1 MKEYAVKPTLTEL
14 EARLQERLLLDR
26 AVPGDRLMLA
36 DATLQMALDGSR
48 PLTTAERQALQA
60 SPLTLRRF
68 RHLAQ
73 TRATMRVQAPLT
85 TSVQELRPHTAS
97 LASML
102 SGWSGSQGLLRAAA
116 TDTAL
121 TTLRTEDGYWTLDFV
136 PGMAGWRVILA
147 LVADAPFATPAM
159 QQALALRVQD
169 GQGTLILQGRL
180 DGDGECEAAWP
191 FAEAPARHFQQTGAT
206 FTVLPEQE

>member
-1 MKEYAVKPTLTEL
+1 
-14 EARLQERLLLDR
+14 
-26 AVPGDRLMLA
+26 
-36 DATLQMALDGSR
+36 
-48 PLTTAERQALQA
+48 
-60 SPLTLRRF
+60 
-68 RHLAQ
+68 
-73 TRATMRVQAPLT
+73 
-85 TSVQELRPHTAS
+85 VQELRPHTAS

-136 PGMAGWRVILA
+136 PGTAGWRVILA